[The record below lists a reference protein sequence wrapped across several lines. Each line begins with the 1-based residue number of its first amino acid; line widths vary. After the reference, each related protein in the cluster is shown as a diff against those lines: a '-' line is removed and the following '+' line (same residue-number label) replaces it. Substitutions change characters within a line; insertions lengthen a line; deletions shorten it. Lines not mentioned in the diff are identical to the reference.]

1 MAKMVF
7 LQPGEK
13 SKRNQVFDLEK
24 RNKRYKIAFYVSGII
39 NILLILTT
47 LYR

>member
-7 LQPGEK
+7 IQPGEK
-13 SKRNQVFDLEK
+13 SKRKQVFDLEK
-24 RNKRYKIAFYVSGII
+24 RNKRYKYAFFGSLFL

-47 LYR
+47 LLR